1 MIIAVALYLNRSDLL
16 VVVHPFAMV
25 HGFVVPALVMY
36 REKSLALHADQP
48 LRLRP

>member
-16 VVVHPFAMV
+16 VVQPFAKV
-25 HGFVVPALVMY
+25 HGFTVPALVMY

-48 LRLRP
+48 LRLAP